1 MNIHY
6 LNVDE
11 GNFFTDN
18 DEYDLY
24 DYSDQI
30 NELENK
36 SGIRIL
42 RGKDLSVIAFLEEEG
57 KIIGVLYTEFSD
69 GKYSFD
75 VIVDEKFRGKGI
87 GRKLM
92 DIGIREY
99 QNLKNEFDNVELEVD
114 AVNPKVVEYL
124 KTKGLKIKKEIEGHI
139 IMGESVSNIKENE
152 LIWELYSKK

>member
-1 MNIHY
+1 MNIQY

-18 DEYDLY
+18 EEYDLY

-87 GRKLM
+87 GRELM

-99 QNLKNEFDNVELEVD
+99 QTLKNEFDNVELEVD

>member
-1 MNIHY
+1 MNIQY

-18 DEYDLY
+18 EEYDLY

-87 GRKLM
+87 GRELM

>member
-1 MNIHY
+1 MNIQY

-18 DEYDLY
+18 EEYDLY

-75 VIVDEKFRGKGI
+75 VIVD
-87 GRKLM
+87 
-92 DIGIREY
+92 
-99 QNLKNEFDNVELEVD
+99 
-114 AVNPKVVEYL
+114 
-124 KTKGLKIKKEIEGHI
+124 
-139 IMGESVSNIKENE
+139 
-152 LIWELYSKK
+152 